1 MKLIAIDLDGT
12 LLSQDTLITQENV
25 QAIRKAQSQGHIVM
39 ICSGRAPEDIRE
51 ILKKYELSCPLAG
64 SNGTVVQAEG
74 KLLGIVS
81 MSRENI
87 IQIAK
92 KLDDERAPYRIYA
105 NQGIFV
111 PEDWSERVNRD
122 LQGDTIKVEGLSDE
136 TFRRI
141 TEQPQQ
147 SNLIKYF
154 HDYNELFDRVDLKIQ
169 KFFILTLNQQRKS
182 ELTTYLSNI
191 SGVATTSSGPMNIE
205 VMDKYGNKGNALK
218 IVADY
223 YGISM
228 ADTVA
233 IGDNFNDIPMLKV
246 AGFSIAMGN
255 ADTVVKQLCK
265 AVTLSNAEN
274 GVSYAID
281 QFILNQQEQYINS
294 VQAIRGDR

>member
-12 LLSQDTLITQENV
+12 LLSKDTGITQENL

-39 ICSGRAPEDIRE
+39 ICSGRAPEDIQQ

-64 SNGTVVQAEG
+64 SNGSVVQAEG
-74 KLLGIVS
+74 KLLGMVS
-81 MSRENI
+81 MNRENI

-92 KLDDERAPYRIYA
+92 RLDDERVPYRIYT
-105 NQGIFV
+105 NHGIFV
-111 PEDWSERVNRD
+111 PEDWTERVNLA

-136 TFRRI
+136 VFRRI

-147 SNLIKYF
+147 SDLIKYF
-154 HDYNELFDRVDLKIQ
+154 HDYNEWFGTKDMKIQ
-169 KFFILTLNQQRKS
+169 KFFILTLNREKKS
-182 ELTTYLSNI
+182 ELTAYLSNI
-191 SGVATTSSGPMNIE
+191 PGVATTSSGQMNIE
-205 VMDKYGNKGNALK
+205 VMDVNGNKGNALK
-218 IVADY
+218 IMAEY
-223 YGISM
+223 YGISL

-255 ADTVVKQLCK
+255 ADPAVKQLCNF
-265 AVTLSNAEN
+265 VTLSNAEN

-281 QFILNQQEQYINS
+281 KFILNHQE
-294 VQAIRGDR
+294 

>member
-12 LLSQDTLITQENV
+12 LLSEGTHITQENV

-39 ICSGRAPEDIRE
+39 ICSGRAPEDIQQ
-51 ILKKYELSCPLAG
+51 ILNKYELSCPLAG

-81 MSRENI
+81 MNRKNI

-92 KLDDERAPYRIYA
+92 KLDDERHPYRIYA

-111 PEDWSERVNRD
+111 PEDWSERVNLA
-122 LQGDTIKVEGLSDE
+122 LQGDTIKVVGLSDE
-136 TFRRI
+136 TFKRI

-147 SNLIKYF
+147 SDLIKYF
-154 HDYNELFDRVDLKIQ
+154 HDYNELFGSKDLKIQ
-169 KFFILTLNQQRKS
+169 KFFILTLNQQKKS
-182 ELTTYLSNI
+182 ELATYLSSI
-191 SGVATTSSGPMNIE
+191 SGIAATSSGPMNIE
-205 VMDKYGNKGNALK
+205 VMDKDGNKGNALK
-218 IVADY
+218 IVAGY
-223 YGISM
+223 YGIPM

-246 AGFSIAMGN
+246 AGFSVAMGN

-265 AVTLSNAEN
+265 AVTLSNTEN
-274 GVSYAID
+274 GVSYAMD
-281 QFILNQQEQYINS
+281 QFILKPINS
-294 VQAIRGDR
+294 NI

>member
-12 LLSQDTLITQENV
+12 LLSQHTYITQENV

-39 ICSGRAPEDIRE
+39 ICSGRAPEDIQE

-74 KLLGIVS
+74 KTLGMVS
-81 MSRENI
+81 MNRENI
-87 IQIAK
+87 VQIAK
-92 KLDDERAPYRIYA
+92 KLDDERTPYRIYT

-111 PEDWSERVNRD
+111 PEDWSERVNTN

-136 TFRRI
+136 LFKRI

-147 SNLIKYF
+147 SDLLNYF
-154 HDYNELFDRVDLKIQ
+154 KDYHELFGREDLKVQ
-169 KFFILTLNQQRKS
+169 KFFILTLNQQKKS
-182 ELTTYLSNI
+182 ELATYLSNI
-191 SGVATTSSGPMNIE
+191 SGAAATSSGPMNIE
-205 VMDKYGNKGNALK
+205 VMDKDGNKGNALK
-218 IVADY
+218 IMAEY

-233 IGDNFNDIPMLKV
+233 MGDNFNDIPMLKV

-255 ADTVVKQLCK
+255 ADPAVKQLCK
-265 AVTLSNAEN
+265 AVTLSNTEN
-274 GVSYAID
+274 GVSYAME
-281 QFILNQQEQYINS
+281 QFILNH
-294 VQAIRGDR
+294 